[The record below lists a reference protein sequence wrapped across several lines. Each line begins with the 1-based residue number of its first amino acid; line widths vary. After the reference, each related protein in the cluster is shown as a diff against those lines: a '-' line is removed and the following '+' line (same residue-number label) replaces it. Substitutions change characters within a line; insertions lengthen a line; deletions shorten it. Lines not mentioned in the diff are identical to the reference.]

1 MRWEAHFPATNQT
14 LTLCFGKNTA
24 SGTRKPGLKS
34 QFIPLWAVWLQ
45 TSHSPS
51 LSSFPQLYIWNKNL
65 STYILKMQKQK
76 SDIIC
81 KFHSLELGEMEPNI
95 LTLHTGILKLSLPFK
110 LSKLISRNKT
120 SNQVRSLSWNT
131 YAYTI
136 AEKTNFNLP
145 AIIILQYMNRQ
156 LKLNIYNNNQQ
167 NKKLSLKTRSR
178 ILSPEYTSK
187 REKRQFK
194 II

>member
-1 MRWEAHFPATNQT
+1 M
-14 LTLCFGKNTA
+14 
-24 SGTRKPGLKS
+24 
-34 QFIPLWAVWLQ
+34 WLQ

-51 LSSFPQLYIWNKNL
+51 LSSFPQLYTWNKNL

-76 SDIIC
+76 WDIMC
-81 KFHSLELGEMEPNI
+81 KFHSLELGETEPNI

-110 LSKLISRNKT
+110 MSNLVSRNKT

-156 LKLNIYNNNQQ
+156 LKLNTYNNNQQ
-167 NKKLSLKTRSR
+167 NNTLSLKTRSR

-187 REKRQFK
+187 KEKRQFK